1 MKKYKA
7 LLCLNDKDKICSD
20 FKDAIYKSFKDIKYQ
35 GSGLREI
42 SFLIDEAIE
51 NTTNEYLSAECISEK
66 HKKIIPE
73 LVKDMSESLLGFLLM
88 KDKGATLTS
97 EKIFKIK
104 EIINKNLINCL
115 KKNIN
120 SDKIKICKIEKC

>member
-66 HKKIIPE
+66 HKR
-73 LVKDMSESLLGFLLM
+73 
-88 KDKGATLTS
+88 
-97 EKIFKIK
+97 
-104 EIINKNLINCL
+104 
-115 KKNIN
+115 
-120 SDKIKICKIEKC
+120 